1 MQGAIPDWFPDEKK
15 SEEDSQ
21 IKKGEI
27 LKNYDRTSK
36 DFLAMESADT
46 KDNFAPAMKME
57 DTLIEEPVKVEV
69 VVSVIDEVMKD
80 EDDRYDGNPTCDDPE
95 IAEPEL
101 ALTGEMDIGG
111 LDH

>member
-15 SEEDSQ
+15 SEVDSQ

-36 DFLAMESADT
+36 DVLAMESADSKEDFVPT
-46 KDNFAPAMKME
+46 MKME
-57 DTLIEEPVKVEV
+57 DAHIEESVKAEAT
-69 VVSVIDEVMKD
+69 DEVIED
-80 EDDRYDGNPTCDDPE
+80 EDDRCDGSPTREHPE
-95 IAEPEL
+95 IEPEL
-101 ALTGEMDIGG
+101 DLTGEMDIGG